1 MLHQGADCG
10 PCWGA
15 GGPRQWSCSTPSSR
29 RVSCCDGGVLE
40 ALSDAEL
47 VSNHLAV
54 GGGGASIWLQELFR
68 RHYTRVVTWCLRV
81 AGDREEAY
89 DLAQGVFVKA
99 QRHLGAFRGDSKV
112 STWLYSITRSECLN
126 YLKSRSSLNDA
137 LEDDV
142 AEAMP
147 DDPDS
152 GPERIVELRSSV
164 RAARALLDR
173 ELTETE
179 KRVFTLHYGDDVP
192 LQTITR
198 LLGLTNPS
206 GAKAYLVSA
215 RRKLARALV
224 RWRAADRVA

>member
-1 MLHQGADCG
+1 M
-10 PCWGA
+10 
-15 GGPRQWSCSTPSSR
+15 
-29 RVSCCDGGVLE
+29 
-40 ALSDAEL
+40 
-47 VSNHLAV
+47 SNHLAAV
-54 GGGGASIWLQELFR
+54 GSGASIWLQELFR
-68 RHYTRVVTWCLRV
+68 RHYSKVVTWCLRV

-89 DLAQGVFVKA
+89 DLAQGVFVRA

-137 LEDDV
+137 LDDDV
-142 AEAMP
+142 AEALP
-147 DDPDS
+147 ADPES
-152 GPERIVELRSSV
+152 GPERILELRSSV
-164 RAARALLDR
+164 QAARALLDR

-179 KRVFTLHYGDDVP
+179 KCVFTLHYGDDVP

-198 LLGLTNPS
+198 LLGLQNRS

-224 RWRAADRVA
+224 RWRAAERVA